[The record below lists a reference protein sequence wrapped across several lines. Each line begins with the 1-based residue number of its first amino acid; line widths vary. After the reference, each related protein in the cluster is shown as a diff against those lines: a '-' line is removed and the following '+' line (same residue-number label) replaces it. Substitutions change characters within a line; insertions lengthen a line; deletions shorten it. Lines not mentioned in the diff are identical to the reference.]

1 VAPVRTPCSSHHN
14 GPRRPDGYPSAA
26 R

>member
-1 VAPVRTPCSSHHN
+1 VRTPCSSHHN
-14 GPRRPDGYPSAA
+14 GPGRPDGYPSAA